1 MFISA
6 NTRRPARARRV
17 FKLAEYF
24 EMVLIS
30 RNIIKC
36 VEDRFPRSGHICLC
50 TMHVMMGGI
59 LFYTGQL
66 RTCNNSNIVFV
77 IFAKKYSCIIH
88 PPILSI
94 MIPQYITA

>member
-36 VEDRFPRSGHICLC
+36 VEDRFPRSGHNA
-50 TMHVMMGGI
+50 
-59 LFYTGQL
+59 
-66 RTCNNSNIVFV
+66 CNDGRYLVLYWTVAN
-77 IFAKKYSCIIH
+77 
-88 PPILSI
+88 
-94 MIPQYITA
+94 M

>member
-6 NTRRPARARRV
+6 NTRWPARARRV

-36 VEDRFPRSGHICLC
+36 GFPDLVTYMSVN
-50 TMHVMMGGI
+50 HVMMGGI

-77 IFAKKYSCIIH
+77 IF
-88 PPILSI
+88 
-94 MIPQYITA
+94 